1 MCKDEAKGG
10 RSPKKCAMV
19 AEKCAMVAENFW
31 REGLISS
38 NIAANLKKKTQ
49 WRKE

>member
-19 AEKCAMVAENFW
+19 AEKCAMVAEIFGG
-31 REGLISS
+31 RG
-38 NIAANLKKKTQ
+38 
-49 WRKE
+49 